1 MYRTPVGRFS
11 PHKPKI
17 INGRL
22 YSGKALDLMGEMG
35 ISYEEV
41 EKVIRKAEAQ
51 KEGEDRIFTS
61 LDDPFNTLSEIAQEK
76 LYL

>member
-1 MYRTPVGRFS
+1 
-11 PHKPKI
+11 
-17 INGRL
+17 
-22 YSGKALDLMGEMG
+22 MGEMG